1 MGATEY
7 EKLKG
12 QLISLFNDNTDA
24 ILLLNM
30 EGIILDANPAFLELA
45 SYEKQEVVNRHF
57 QELITNEVGEE
68 EDRQLSL
75 HEYYFLDRRFRL
87 IAKDNMAI
95 RCLMRLNPIREDGC
109 LTGYFLIM
117 KSMLELDKIA
127 ERYLESELNYR
138 RIAENIQDVLILMDQ
153 HQNYLYVSPS
163 SKEILG
169 FDNTHMDDG
178 PFFTVHADYVEEFED
193 KLKAAFEKGEP
204 FKIRLKAYS
213 ATREWLWLELKGKAI
228 HDQEGKFLHIL
239 LTVRDVSKEQ
249 QQKEHLKYFAYHDML
264 TGLPNRRMFS
274 NQLDEAV
281 AMLSKQ
287 QTPFAL
293 MLLDVDN
300 FKQINDSYGHEI
312 GDQVII
318 EMALRLQETIGTQ
331 GLVAR
336 LGGDEFVI
344 LLPNVGDGRQLEGMA
359 QRINDA
365 VGEGINIQQAHLEVT
380 VSIGIAV
387 CTKPPLTAR
396 QALRHADEAL
406 YKGKNLGKNTF
417 TIYRT
422 EG

>member
-1 MGATEY
+1 MGATEH
-7 EKLKG
+7 EKLKD
-12 QLISLFNDNTDA
+12 QLVSLFDYNTDA
-24 ILLLNM
+24 ILFLNT
-30 EGIILDANPAFLELA
+30 EGIILDANPSFFKLG

-57 QELITNEVGEE
+57 QEFITNEAGEE
-68 EDRQLSL
+68 EQQLSL
-75 HEYYFLDRRFRL
+75 YEHYFSDRRFRL
-87 IAKDNMAI
+87 ITKDSMAI
-95 RCLMRLNPIREDGC
+95 RCLMRLSPIKEDEC

-117 KSMLELDKIA
+117 KSMLELDKVA
-127 ERYLESELNYR
+127 ELYLESELNYR

-169 FDNTHMDDG
+169 VDYTDIDDG
-178 PFFTVHADYVEEFED
+178 PFFTVHAEYVEEFED
-193 KLKAAFEKGEP
+193 KFKAAFEKDEP
-204 FKIRLKAYS
+204 FKIKLKAYNVVRGS
-213 ATREWLWLELKGKAI
+213 FWLELKGKAI
-228 HDQEGKFLHIL
+228 HDREGNFLHIL
-239 LTVRDVSKEQ
+239 LSVRDVSKEQ

-274 NQLDEAV
+274 DQLDEAITV
-281 AMLSKQ
+281 LSKRQ
-287 QTPFAL
+287 IPFAL

-318 EMALRLQETIGTQ
+318 EFGLRLQETIGTQ

-344 LLPNVGDGRQLEGMA
+344 LLTDVGDDKQLEGIA
-359 QRINDA
+359 RQINDA
-365 VGEGINIQQAHLEVT
+365 VREGIDIQQAHLEVT

-422 EG
+422 E